1 MVAVTEA
8 LKQAAGDGRCLVTE
22 CSEAGCN
29 VPLTGMPKQR
39 VVMSLEHNAA
49 PIDQSKPHC
58 DYLVAYQETNSAADC
73 LVALELKGTVRTTKV
88 VEQLQAGAAIAE
100 RLLGQTPA
108 VKFTPVVAGKAHP
121 YEYTELKRKRSFIR
135 FRNSKK
141 PIPIRLIGCG
151 DPLTKA
157 LGRR

>member
-1 MVAVTEA
+1 MVAATEA
-8 LKQAAGDGRCLVTE
+8 LKQAAADQSCLVNK

-29 VPLTGMPKQR
+29 VPLAGMPKQR

-49 PIDQSKPHC
+49 PIDRSKPHC

-73 LVALELKGTVRTTKV
+73 LVALELKGTVHTGEV
-88 VEQLQAGAAIAE
+88 VGQLQGGARIAE
-100 RLLGQTPA
+100 GFLAQTPA
-108 VKFTPVVAGKAHP
+108 VKFTPVVAGKAHRDRIA
-121 YEYTELKRKRSFIR
+121 ELRKASIR
-135 FRNSKK
+135 FRSAEE
-141 PIPIRLIGCG
+141 PIRLIGCG

>member
-8 LKQAAGDGRCLVTE
+8 LKQAAADKSCLVNK
-22 CSEAGCN
+22 CGDAGCN
-29 VPLTGMPKQR
+29 VPLKGLPNPH
-39 VVMSLEHNAA
+39 VVMDLEHNAA
-49 PIDQSKPHC
+49 PIDRSKPHC

-108 VKFTPVVAGKAHP
+108 VKFTPVVVGKARP
-121 YEYTELKRKRSFIR
+121 YEYTELKRERSFIR

>member
-1 MVAVTEA
+1 MVAATEA
-8 LKQAAGDGRCLVTE
+8 LRQAAADKSCLVNK

-29 VPLTGMPKQR
+29 VPLKGMPNPH
-39 VVMSLEHNAA
+39 VVMDLEHNAA
-49 PIDQSKPHC
+49 PIARSKPHC
-58 DYLVAYQETNSAADC
+58 DYLVAYQETNTSAGC

-100 RLLGQTPA
+100 RLLAQTPA
-108 VKFTPVVAGKAHP
+108 IKFTPVVAGKAHP
-121 YEYTELKRKRSFIR
+121 YEYTELKRERSFIR
-135 FRNSKK
+135 FRNAKE
-141 PIPIRLIGCG
+141 PIKIIGCG

>member
-8 LKQAAGDGRCLVTE
+8 LKQAAADGRCLVTE
-22 CSEAGCN
+22 CREAGCK
-29 VPLTGMPKQR
+29 VPLTGLPNPH
-39 VVMSLEHNAA
+39 VVMSLEHSAA
-49 PIDQSKPHC
+49 PIDSSKPHC
-58 DYLVAYQETNSAADC
+58 DYLVAYQETHSAADC

-100 RLLGQTPA
+100 RLLAQTPA
-108 VKFTPVVAGKAHP
+108 IKFTPVVAGKAHP
-121 YEYTELKRKRSFIR
+121 YEYTELKRERSFIR
-135 FRNSKK
+135 FRNAKE
-141 PIPIRLIGCG
+141 PIKIIGCG